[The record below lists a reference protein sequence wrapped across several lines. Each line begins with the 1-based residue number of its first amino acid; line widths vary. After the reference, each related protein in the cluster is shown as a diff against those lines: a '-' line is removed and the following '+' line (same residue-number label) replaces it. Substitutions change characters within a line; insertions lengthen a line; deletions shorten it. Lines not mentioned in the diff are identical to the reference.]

1 MDTAPPPPDGPR
13 PHCAPGKGEQ
23 QFSSTIFGCQ
33 DPGHPLGG
41 SGGTT
46 WASRATFC
54 GPAPFCRVCKA
65 QDWVDYQ
72 ARGGAR
78 PSANYWV
85 DDYLLPSG
93 TAPGSCAAVPTMA
106 DPNTGACPGRPMHV
120 CISSPGSAAV
130 FDRSDDYCDLHNCGL
145 GNASPDRYF
154 GGCASSNNQLAGT
167 LCCCGP

>member
-1 MDTAPPPPDGPR
+1 MWCGAPPDVEWADVDAFAGASPADASRDDSPMEASPTEGSAMDTAPPPPDGPR
-13 PHCAPGKGEQ
+13 PHGAPGKGEQ

-78 PSANYWV
+78 P
-85 DDYLLPSG
+85 
-93 TAPGSCAAVPTMA
+93 
-106 DPNTGACPGRPMHV
+106 
-120 CISSPGSAAV
+120 
-130 FDRSDDYCDLHNCGL
+130 
-145 GNASPDRYF
+145 
-154 GGCASSNNQLAGT
+154 
-167 LCCCGP
+167 